1 MGSASIVSAVTER
14 RGELIAGRYRLV
26 EPVGQGG
33 MGRVWRGRDETLH
46 REIAVK
52 EILLPPGLDDR
63 QREQMLARMKREA
76 RTAARLNHPGIITVH
91 DVVEHHGAPVIV
103 MEFITG
109 QSLADQI
116 RQQGRLSPRRVAEIG
131 IAVLEALAVA
141 HEAGIVHRDLKPDNI
156 LLTRGRVVLTDFGIA
171 SMADAT
177 TALTN
182 TGTALGTPAYMAPE
196 QLEGGPPMPAC
207 DLWSLGATLH
217 TAVAGRA
224 PFTATT
230 LTALYVAILTQD
242 PEPTPH
248 AGVLAPA
255 LAALLTKDP
264 DQRAT
269 LGQARQALTA
279 ATQTAPAHTQPEP
292 VRHTPVAP
300 NTRAP
305 AHQLPT
311 LTAQAIAPA
320 VPGRPADPGSRGSR
334 PESAP
339 RSLPQRRVLLLAGLG
354 TLAAAAIPTAFVL
367 ADDGAVADMA
377 DKVLTGHTRTIT
389 SVAFSPDGKT
399 LATGSY
405 GEKAVRLWD
414 VATGRNTS
422 TLTNEITSAAFSPD
436 SKTLATSSTDNTV
449 RLWDV
454 ATGRNTRTLTGHTGA
469 VWSVVFSPS
478 GKVLATSGSDD
489 TADLRDVNYTARLW
503 DAATGRN
510 TRTLTGHTGGVWSV
524 AFSPD
529 GETLATRSDDETV
542 RLWDAATG
550 RDTAIL
556 ASHTGRV
563 EAMVFSPDSKTLA
576 TGTADETVWLWDVT
590 TGRNTHTLAGLA
602 TGDASVA
609 FSPDSKTVATRGLVD
624 AFQLWDVATGRTT
637 TTLKGHNNSVA
648 SVAFSPDGKTV
659 ATGSHDSTV
668 RLWDAA
674 TGRTITTLTGHTAVV
689 EPLAFS
695 PSGKTLATGS
705 GGSDSTV
712 RLWTLP

>member
-1 MGSASIVSAVTER
+1 MTER

-46 REIAVK
+46 REIAV
-52 EILLPPGLDDR
+52 
-63 QREQMLARMKREA
+63 
-76 RTAARLNHPGIITVH
+76 
-91 DVVEHHGAPVIV
+91 
-103 MEFITG
+103 
-109 QSLADQI
+109 
-116 RQQGRLSPRRVAEIG
+116 
-131 IAVLEALAVA
+131 LEALAVA
-141 HEAGIVHRDLKPDNI
+141 HAVGIVHRDLKPDNI
-156 LLTRGRVVLTDFGIA
+156 LLTSGRVVLTDFGIA

-182 TGTALGTPAYMAPE
+182 TGTTLGTPAYMAPE
-196 QLEGGPPMPAC
+196 QLEGGPLTPAC

-217 TAVAGRA
+217 HAVAGRA
-224 PFTATT
+224 PFSATT

-248 AGVLAPA
+248 LGVLAPA
-255 LAALLTKDP
+255 LTALLTKDP

-279 ATQTAPAHTQPEP
+279 TTQTAPAHTQPEP

-300 NTRAP
+300 DNRAP

-334 PESAP
+334 PGSAP

-367 ADDGAVADMA
+367 ADDDGAVADMA
-377 DKVLTGHTRTIT
+377 DKVLTGHTKAIT
-389 SVAFSPDGKT
+389 SVAFSPDGET
-399 LATGSY
+399 LATGSD

-414 VATGRNTS
+414 VATGRNTT

-436 SKTLATSSTDNTV
+436 SKTLAISSTDNTV
-449 RLWDV
+449 QLWDV
-454 ATGRNTRTLTGHTGA
+454 
-469 VWSVVFSPS
+469 
-478 GKVLATSGSDD
+478 
-489 TADLRDVNYTARLW
+489 
-503 DAATGRN
+503 ATGRN

-550 RDTAIL
+550 R
-556 ASHTGRV
+556 
-563 EAMVFSPDSKTLA
+563 
-576 TGTADETVWLWDVT
+576 
-590 TGRNTHTLAGLA
+590 NTHTLTGRTSLA
-602 TGDASVA
+602 AGDASVA
-609 FSPDSKTVATRGLVD
+609 FSPDSRTVATIGMVD

-637 TTLKGHNNSVA
+637 ATLKGHDNSVA

-659 ATGSHDSTV
+659 ATGSHDGTV

-674 TGRTITTLTGHTAVV
+674 TGRTVTTLTGHTAVV

-695 PSGKTLATGS
+695 PGGKTLATGS
-705 GGSDSTV
+705 GGSDSAV